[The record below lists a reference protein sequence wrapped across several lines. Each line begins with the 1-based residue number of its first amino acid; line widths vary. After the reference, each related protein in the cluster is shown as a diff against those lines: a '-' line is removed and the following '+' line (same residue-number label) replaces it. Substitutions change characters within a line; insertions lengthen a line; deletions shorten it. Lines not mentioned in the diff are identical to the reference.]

1 MSKKAMDKHL
11 DKIGKS
17 TTFLHNRGYF
27 QANCKVQRNYREI
40 KNKL

>member
-11 DKIGKS
+11 DKIAKS

-27 QANCKVQRNYREI
+27 QMNCKVQRNYRQI
-40 KNKL
+40 MNK